1 MKCFASLTVLKIG
14 VGFAM
19 VCSLFG
25 PTARAAASGG
35 SGVASLQCDSLTE
48 PLGIDDASPTFSWK
62 LLDATAGA
70 RQTAYRIEVFS
81 AGTVGGAVGGPAA
94 PDVWDSGKVRSS
106 AATGITYQG
115 PKLQPSTRYF
125 WQVEVWGKEGKP
137 YPVSSRTWWET
148 GLLDQAALTS
158 QWIGYESPE
167 LHRLRNSSAQWIT
180 NPEGTAPMGK
190 DTLHAFRTRFTLNK
204 PVQSAVLY
212 TTGEDTAT
220 AWVNGYKVLSARP
233 NPPWGRTP
241 WMTYERQDVTA
252 QMTLGENT
260 LAIQITHYGPGPTT
274 SNETPMSACL
284 SVVYADGSTELH
296 ISDTDHW
303 KAALNAV
310 GAWWGKGFNDSAWSH
325 AQAFPLSTNASGEA
339 EDVRPWPTGPVAL
352 LRRAFDVKA
361 KVVSARLYATA
372 LGAYKFRI
380 NGKVIGD
387 QILAPGWMDFRE
399 HISYQVYDVT
409 AEVREG
415 SNVMGAYLAAG
426 WYATPLK
433 WSGEGN
439 NYGNTQPA
447 LRAQLRLQ
455 RADGSVQWIA
465 TDDSW
470 KGEPSE
476 ILKAEIYDGETRDE
490 RKVERGWDSAGFD
503 AGAWHPVTVVSPKEP
518 KLLAQFFPPIR
529 EERVMKAKAI
539 TSPAAGVYIL
549 DFGQNMSAVPLLHV
563 KGQRGDAIQ
572 LRFAEVL
579 NTDGTLYVENLR
591 NAKATDHYLLAG
603 GGDEGFQPEFTFHG
617 FRYMEVTGLRKAP
630 TAETLQAVVLHTDA
644 PFTMQFETGNAM
656 VNQLWS
662 NVLWGQR
669 SNFVGLPT
677 DCPQRDERLGWTADA
692 QVFWR
697 TAAFNMDLNTFTRKF
712 STDLRGTQVGTSM
725 YGIFA
730 PGVDASNPGYGAAWS
745 DAGVIIPWSG
755 WMQSGD
761 RRIVDENWDGM
772 VQYIAQIEAGNSN
785 HLWQKNFGTPF
796 GDWLSPTI
804 ATPEDLLATAYWAYD
819 VEMMRQMAVATGRTA
834 EAQRYAALHEAI
846 RLAFEKAYVRDD
858 GTVGTVDHYPSIPAP
873 TNHPETGDANHD
885 KFVETQTGYVL
896 ALHMGLVPE
905 PLRAAAAKRLVAM
918 LQQNHWL
925 LGTGFLGTP
934 YLLEVLSR
942 TGYSDVAYRLLLNTE
957 YPSWG
962 YLIEHGATTTWE
974 RWNGDQMRGDPS
986 MNSYNHYA
994 YGAVAEW
1001 MYRFGAGIDTTPTDA
1016 GFREIVL
1023 HPNFDARL
1031 RSLKLDYDSQQGV
1044 IHSDWQVDG
1053 AQVTWNVT
1061 VPANTRAILQ
1071 TALINAEAFQL
1082 GGEPLES
1089 NAGIQK
1095 ISDDEYELP
1104 SGSYTFKAKLKV
1116 GADPQHEVAAD
1127 ARPSI
1132 AR

>member
-1 MKCFASLTVLKIG
+1 
-14 VGFAM
+14 
-19 VCSLFG
+19 
-25 PTARAAASGG
+25 
-35 SGVASLQCDSLTE
+35 
-48 PLGIDDASPTFSWK
+48 
-62 LLDATAGA
+62 
-70 RQTAYRIEVFS
+70 
-81 AGTVGGAVGGPAA
+81 
-94 PDVWDSGKVRSS
+94 
-106 AATGITYQG
+106 
-115 PKLQPSTRYF
+115 
-125 WQVEVWGKEGKP
+125 
-137 YPVSSRTWWET
+137 
-148 GLLDQAALTS
+148 
-158 QWIGYESPE
+158 
-167 LHRLRNSSAQWIT
+167 
-180 NPEGTAPMGK
+180 
-190 DTLHAFRTRFTLNK
+190 
-204 PVQSAVLY
+204 
-212 TTGEDTAT
+212 
-220 AWVNGYKVLSARP
+220 
-233 NPPWGRTP
+233 
-241 WMTYERQDVTA
+241 
-252 QMTLGENT
+252 
-260 LAIQITHYGPGPTT
+260 
-274 SNETPMSACL
+274 
-284 SVVYADGSTELH
+284 
-296 ISDTDHW
+296 
-303 KAALNAV
+303 
-310 GAWWGKGFNDSAWSH
+310 
-325 AQAFPLSTNASGEA
+325 
-339 EDVRPWPTGPVAL
+339 
-352 LRRAFDVKA
+352 
-361 KVVSARLYATA
+361 
-372 LGAYKFRI
+372 
-380 NGKVIGD
+380 
-387 QILAPGWMDFRE
+387 
-399 HISYQVYDVT
+399 
-409 AEVREG
+409 
-415 SNVMGAYLAAG
+415 
-426 WYATPLK
+426 
-433 WSGEGN
+433 
-439 NYGNTQPA
+439 
-447 LRAQLRLQ
+447 
-455 RADGSVQWIA
+455 
-465 TDDSW
+465 
-470 KGEPSE
+470 
-476 ILKAEIYDGETRDE
+476 
-490 RKVERGWDSAGFD
+490 
-503 AGAWHPVTVVSPKEP
+503 
-518 KLLAQFFPPIR
+518 
-529 EERVMKAKAI
+529 
-539 TSPAAGVYIL
+539 
-549 DFGQNMSAVPLLHV
+549 
-563 KGQRGDAIQ
+563 
-572 LRFAEVL
+572 
-579 NTDGTLYVENLR
+579 
-591 NAKATDHYLLAG
+591 
-603 GGDEGFQPEFTFHG
+603 
-617 FRYMEVTGLRKAP
+617 
-630 TAETLQAVVLHTDA
+630 
-644 PFTMQFETGNAM
+644 
-656 VNQLWS
+656 
-662 NVLWGQR
+662 
-669 SNFVGLPT
+669 
-677 DCPQRDERLGWTADA
+677 
-692 QVFWR
+692 
-697 TAAFNMDLNTFTRKF
+697 
-712 STDLRGTQVGTSM
+712 
-725 YGIFA
+725 
-730 PGVDASNPGYGAAWS
+730 
-745 DAGVIIPWSG
+745 
-755 WMQSGD
+755 MQSGD